1 MACFRQERNTLQIER
16 LADWGVFMGEL
27 GTAVLVTAAA
37 GIGGTGLGGG
47 AACLL
52 RRESDRMV
60 SLMLSFAAGV
70 MIAVVCADLLV
81 QALSQGHLPLT
92 AAGVLTGFLI
102 TAGLNAC
109 LSCRPGLEGDG
120 GRRGEL
126 ILAGIVMAAAIA
138 LHNVP
143 EGMVIG
149 AAFASGEAGSGWV
162 MAAVIGLHNV
172 PEGMAVAAAD
182 CRRDTVVEGRVLGGG
197 YRCSNCLGRHS
208 WLLGGDAGPCRTLR
222 GAELCLRGHAVC
234 GVWGA
239 AAGGGRTVA
248 GKGPGSGC
256 GGRCRGGNVDRGI
269 RGPTQKTGRTD
280 VRPVSY

>member
-1 MACFRQERNTLQIER
+1 MACFRQERNTLQLER

-162 MAAVIGLHNV
+162 MPGVIGCQELL
-172 PEGMAVAAAD
+172 
-182 CRRDTVVEGRVLGGG
+182 VE
-197 YRCSNCLGRHS
+197 S
-208 WLLGGDAGPCRTLR
+208 
-222 GAELCLRGHAVC
+222 
-234 GVWGA
+234 
-239 AAGGGRTVA
+239 
-248 GKGPGSGC
+248 
-256 GGRCRGGNVDRGI
+256 
-269 RGPTQKTGRTD
+269 
-280 VRPVSY
+280 